1 MTVVADGLRERALQ
15 ALRRPGRYGP
25 DVDVEKFL
33 SAERGRGDGAEE
45 ALEKLG
51 LGKDALQ
58 RAGYMQINEEIV
70 RSVMARMLERQG
82 VVVLPLYE
90 ALEKLPWA
98 RDYYWRAVPVDTDKY
113 TASVEV
119 YGKRLGYFIY
129 VPPGVRVEQPIYT
142 CLLITEE
149 LEAQLVHNIVVVDEG
164 AEATLVTG
172 CGVSHRVNKAL
183 HIGVSEFYVK
193 RGAVLRFAMVHS
205 WGRGVHVRPRT
216 GVVVEEG
223 GSYISYYL
231 VHGPV
236 ASVQSYPRIELHSG
250 ARLYSA
256 SIIVGEG
263 SSVYDVGT
271 LAQLRGPGAT
281 AEIVSRIMA
290 RDSAR
295 VYARARIEA
304 YAPDTRG
311 HIECLGLPLSPN
323 TMIESIP
330 ELSST
335 VEGAELTHEAAIG
348 RIAEEELE
356 YLMSRGFT
364 EDEARSL
371 LLRGFLHIEVPGLP
385 PQVRSLIRYVE
396 RTLAEKATG

>member
-1 MTVVADGLRERALQ
+1 M
-15 ALRRPGRYGP
+15 GRYGP
-25 DVDVEKFL
+25 DIDVEKFL
-33 SAERGRGDGAEE
+33 GKRQDKGDGAEE
-45 ALEKLG
+45 ALNRLG
-51 LGKDALQ
+51 FGKEILQ
-58 RAGYMQINEEIV
+58 KAGYVQVNEEIV
-70 RSVMARMLERQG
+70 RRLVLHRLERQG

-90 ALEKLPWA
+90 ALEKLSWVK
-98 RDYYWRAVPVDTDKY
+98 DYYWRAVPVDTDKY

-119 YGKRLGYFIY
+119 YGKQLGYFIY

-149 LEAQLVHNIVVVDEG
+149 LEAQLVHNIVVVGEG

-172 CGVSHRVNKAL
+172 CGISHRVGKAL

-193 RGAVLRFAMVHS
+193 RGAVLRFAMIHS
-205 WGRGVHVRPRT
+205 WGQGVHVRPRT

-236 ASVQSYPRIELHSG
+236 ASVQSYPRVELHRG

-263 SSVYDVGT
+263 SSIYDIGT
-271 LAQLRGPGAT
+271 LAQLRGPGAS
-281 AEIVSRIMA
+281 AEIVSRVMA
-290 RDSAR
+290 RGSAR
-295 VYARARIEA
+295 VYARARVEA

-311 HIECLGLPLSPN
+311 HIECLGLPLSPG
-323 TMIESIP
+323 TVIESIP

-335 VEGAELTHEAAIG
+335 VGGAELTHEAAIG